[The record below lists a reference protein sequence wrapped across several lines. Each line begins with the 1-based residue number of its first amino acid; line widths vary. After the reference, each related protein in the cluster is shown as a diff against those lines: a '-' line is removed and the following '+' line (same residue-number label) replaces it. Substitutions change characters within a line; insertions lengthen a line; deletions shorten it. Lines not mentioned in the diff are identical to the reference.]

1 MRTLI
6 LSQKNVVAGT
16 NNTTFEYV
24 FPGGGIGLKQHTK
37 IALAS
42 ITMYNSTPNI
52 SAANNNNTYQY
63 RWIDG
68 QVRTVTMPDG
78 FYEISDMNNFLHQTM
93 LNNFHYLTEVST
105 NNAVWF
111 LTFSV
116 NTSTYKID
124 LLSFPIN
131 TATYNVPTNYTN
143 PSVGKGVGIEW
154 TVPVTSA
161 NPQFVIPATL
171 FDDVI
176 GFPAGNYPALQTN
189 TVITTSS
196 STFAPQ
202 VNPLSSYLVKCNLV
216 NNPYGIPNSLIYS
229 FPPAGSF
236 GQQFVV
242 APNEYSFIDAQDGF
256 YNVMRIEI
264 TDQNDRPTI
273 ILDSNIN
280 ILMVI
285 TDRIGADEKERGY

>member
-6 LSQKNVVAGT
+6 LTQKNVVPGS
-16 NNTTFEYV
+16 NNTSFEYN
-24 FPGGGIGLKQHTK
+24 FPGGGIQLKTHTK

-42 ITMYNSTPNI
+42 ITMYQSTPNI
-52 SAANNNNTYQY
+52 SAALGNNFYQY

-68 QVRTVTMPDG
+68 TVKNVTMPDG
-78 FYEISDMNNFLHQTM
+78 FYEISDLNNFLHQTM
-93 LNNFHYLTEVST
+93 LNNGHYLTEVST

-111 LTFSV
+111 LTMVV

-124 LLSFPIN
+124 LLSYPIN
-131 TATYNVPTNYTN
+131 TATYTVPGSYTVPT
-143 PSVGKGVGIEW
+143 SVPAW
-154 TVPVTSA
+154 TVPAVSA
-161 NPQFVIPATL
+161 NPQFILPATN
-171 FDDVI
+171 FTNVI
-176 GFPAGNYPALQTN
+176 GFAAGTYPSTSTN

-229 FPPAGSF
+229 FPPSGNF
-236 GQQFVV
+236 GQQFII

-256 YNVMRIEI
+256 YNTMRIDI
-264 TDQNDRPTI
+264 TDQNDRPVV

-280 ILMVI
+280 ILVVI
-285 TDRIGADEKERGY
+285 TDRIGSEEKERGY

>member
-6 LSQKNVVAGT
+6 LSQKNVVPGS

-24 FPGGGIGLKQHTK
+24 FPAGGIGLKQHTK

-63 RWIDG
+63 RWIDAT
-68 QVRTVTMPDG
+68 VHTVTMPDG

-93 LNNFHYLTEVST
+93 LNNGHYLTEIST

-111 LTFSV
+111 LTMSV

-124 LLSFPIN
+124 LLAFPMINTFYTPALYTTPVPPFPIV
-131 TATYNVPTNYTN
+131 AWSVPA
-143 PSVGKGVGIEW
+143 V
-154 TVPVTSA
+154 SA
-161 NPQFVIPATL
+161 NPQFVIPNTL
-171 FDDVI
+171 FDNVI
-176 GFPAGNYPALQTN
+176 GFAAGNYPAAQNN
-189 TVITTSS
+189 TLITTSS
-196 STFAPQ
+196 STIPPQ

-229 FPPAGSF
+229 FPPSGSF

-256 YNVMRIEI
+256 YNTMRIEI
-264 TDQNDRPTI
+264 TDQNDRPTV

>member
-6 LSQKNVVAGT
+6 LSQRNVVTGS
-16 NNTTFEYV
+16 NNTVFEYV
-24 FPGGGIGLKQHTK
+24 FPGGGISLKPHTK

-52 SAANNNNTYQY
+52 SVANNNNTFQY
-63 RWIDG
+63 TWIDG
-68 QVRTVTMPDG
+68 TTKTVTMPDG

-93 LNNFHYLTEVST
+93 LNNGHYLTEVST

-111 LTFSV
+111 LTMSV

-124 LLSFPIN
+124 LLSFPMVSSVY
-131 TATYNVPTNYTN
+131 TSALYTVPSST
-143 PSVGKGVGIEW
+143 PPW
-154 TVPVTSA
+154 TVPATST

-176 GFPAGNYPALQTN
+176 GFAAGTYPATN
-189 TVITTSS
+189 NNTSITTSS
-196 STFAPQ
+196 STLPPQ

-229 FPPAGSF
+229 FPPSGTF

-242 APNEYSFIDAQDGF
+242 APNEYSFIDTQDGY
-256 YNVMRIEI
+256 YNVMRIEL
-264 TDQNDRPTI
+264 TDQNDRPTVL
-273 ILDSNIN
+273 LDSNIN
-280 ILMVI
+280 ILVVI
-285 TDRIGADEKERGY
+285 TDRIKEDEKERMY

>member
-6 LSQKNVVAGT
+6 LSQKNVVAGS
-16 NNTTFEYV
+16 NNTVFEYA
-24 FPGGGIGLKQHTK
+24 FPGGGIGLKPHSK

-52 SAANNNNTYQY
+52 SALNNNNTFQY
-63 RWIDG
+63 RWITGVDY
-68 QVRTVTMPDG
+68 TVTMPDG

-93 LNNFHYLTEVST
+93 LNNGHYLTEIST

-111 LTFSV
+111 LTMSV

-124 LLSFPIN
+124 LLSFPMIN
-131 TATYNVPTNYTN
+131 TVY
-143 PSVGKGVGIEW
+143 
-154 TVPVTSA
+154 TSA
-161 NPQFVIPATL
+161 LYTTPVPPSPIPPWSVPATSTNPQFVIPNTL
-171 FDDVI
+171 FTNVLGI
-176 GFPAGNYPALQTN
+176 AAGTYPAAQNN
-189 TVITTSS
+189 TLITTSS

-229 FPPAGSF
+229 FPPSGTF

-242 APNEYSFIDAQDGF
+242 APNEYSFIDTQDGY
-256 YNVMRIEI
+256 YNSMRIEI
-264 TDQNDRPTI
+264 TDQNDRPVV

-280 ILMVI
+280 ILIVI
-285 TDRIGADEKERGY
+285 TDRIKEDEKERMY

>member
-6 LSQKNVVAGT
+6 MSQRNVIAGS

-24 FPGGGIGLKQHTK
+24 FPAGGIHLKGHTK

-52 SAANNNNTYQY
+52 SAALGNNTYKY
-63 RWIDG
+63 RWIDA
-68 QVRTVTMPDG
+68 TEHSVTMPDG

-93 LNNFHYLTEVST
+93 LNNGHYLEEIST
-105 NNAVWF
+105 GNAVWF
-111 LTFSV
+111 LTMSV
-116 NTSTYKID
+116 NTSTYKVD
-124 LLSFPIN
+124 LLAFPMID
-131 TATYNVPTNYTN
+131 TFYTPALYTTPVP
-143 PSVGKGVGIEW
+143 PPPLVAWS
-154 TVPVTSA
+154 VPVVST
-161 NPQFVIPATL
+161 NPQFIIPATNFTNIL
-171 FDDVI
+171 
-176 GFPAGNYPALQTN
+176 GLAAGTYPTASN
-189 TVITTSS
+189 NAVITTSS

-229 FPPAGSF
+229 FPPSGSF

-256 YNVMRIEI
+256 YNIMRIEI

-285 TDRIGADEKERGY
+285 TDRIGAEEKGSGY

>member
-6 LSQKNVVAGT
+6 LSQKNVVAGS
-16 NNTTFEYV
+16 NNTVFEYA
-24 FPGGGIGLKQHTK
+24 FPGGGIGLKPHSK

-52 SAANNNNTYQY
+52 SALNNNNTFQY
-63 RWIDG
+63 RWITGVDY
-68 QVRTVTMPDG
+68 TVTMPDG

-93 LNNFHYLTEVST
+93 LNNGHYLTEIST

-111 LTFSV
+111 LTMSV

-124 LLSFPIN
+124 LLSFPMIN
-131 TATYNVPTNYTN
+131 TVY
-143 PSVGKGVGIEW
+143 
-154 TVPVTSA
+154 TSA
-161 NPQFVIPATL
+161 LYTTPVPPSPIPPWSVPATSTNPQFVIPNTL
-171 FDDVI
+171 FTNVLGI
-176 GFPAGNYPALQTN
+176 AAGTYPAAQNN
-189 TVITTSS
+189 TLITTSS

-229 FPPAGSF
+229 FPPSGSF

-256 YNVMRIEI
+256 YNSMRIEI
-264 TDQNDRPTI
+264 TDQNDRPTV

>member
-6 LSQKNVVAGT
+6 LSQKNVVAGS

-24 FPGGGIGLKQHTK
+24 FPAGGIHLKGHTK

-52 SAANNNNTYQY
+52 SAANNNNSFSYKWLGGATEFP
-63 RWIDG
+63 
-68 QVRTVTMPDG
+68 VVMPDG

-93 LNNFHYLTEVST
+93 LNNGHYLTEIST
-105 NNAVWF
+105 GNAVWF
-111 LTFSV
+111 LTMSV

-124 LLSFPIN
+124 LLSFPMVNSFYTPALYTQPAGVSGIPVWS
-131 TATYNVPTNYTN
+131 VPA
-143 PSVGKGVGIEW
+143 V
-154 TVPVTSA
+154 SA
-161 NPQFVIPATL
+161 NPQFVLPNTL
-171 FDDVI
+171 FDNVV
-176 GFPAGNYPALQTN
+176 GFAPGTYPAASNN

-196 STFAPQ
+196 STLAPQ

-229 FPPAGSF
+229 FPPSGTF
-236 GQQFVV
+236 GQQFVI

-264 TDQNDRPTI
+264 TDQNDRPTVL
-273 ILDSNIN
+273 LDSNIN

-285 TDRIGADEKERGY
+285 TDRIGSDEKERGY

>member
-6 LSQKNVVAGT
+6 LSQKNVLPGT
-16 NNTTFEYV
+16 NNTVFEYN
-24 FPGGGIGLKQHTK
+24 FPGGGIGLKPHSK

-42 ITMYNSTPNI
+42 MTMYNSTPNI
-52 SAANNNNTYQY
+52 SAANQNNTYQY
-63 RWIDG
+63 RWIDAT
-68 QVRTVTMPDG
+68 VHTVTMPDG

-93 LNNFHYLTEVST
+93 LNNRHYLTEVST
-105 NNAVWF
+105 GNAVWF
-111 LTFSV
+111 LTMSV

-124 LLSFPIN
+124 LLSYPMD
-131 TATYNVPTNYTN
+131 TTTYVVPTNYTN
-143 PSVGKGVGIEW
+143 PSTGLPGAW
-154 TVPVTSA
+154 TVPVTAA
-161 NPQFVIPATL
+161 NPQYIIPATN
-171 FDDVI
+171 FTSVI
-176 GFPAGNYPALQTN
+176 GFAAGTYPAASTN

-229 FPPAGSF
+229 FPPSGSF

-242 APNEYSFIDAQDGF
+242 APNEYSFIDTQDGY
-256 YNVMRIEI
+256 YNTMRIEI

-280 ILMVI
+280 ILVVL
-285 TDRIGADEKERGY
+285 TDRIKEDEKERMY

>member
-6 LSQKNVVAGT
+6 LTQKNVIAGS
-16 NNTTFEYV
+16 NNTVFEYV
-24 FPGGGIGLKQHTK
+24 FPGGGIGLKAHSK

-52 SAANNNNTYQY
+52 SAALGNNTFQY
-63 RWIDG
+63 RWIDAG
-68 QVRTVTMPDG
+68 VYTVTMPDG

-93 LNNFHYLTEVST
+93 LNNGHYLTEKST

-111 LTFSV
+111 LTMSV

-124 LLSFPIN
+124 LLAFPMIN
-131 TATYNVPTNYTN
+131 TFY
-143 PSVGKGVGIEW
+143 
-154 TVPVTSA
+154 TSA
-161 NPQFVIPATL
+161 LYDTPTPPSPIPAWSVPASSTNPQFIIPATN
-171 FDDVI
+171 FDDII
-176 GFPAGNYPALQTN
+176 GFAAGTYPAAQNN
-189 TVITTSS
+189 TAIVVSS
-196 STFAPQ
+196 SSVPPQ

-229 FPPAGSF
+229 FPPSASF
-236 GQQFVV
+236 GQQYVV
-242 APNEYSFIDAQDGF
+242 APNEYSFIDAQEGY
-256 YNVMRIEI
+256 YNTMRIEI

-280 ILMVI
+280 ILVVI
-285 TDRIGADEKERGY
+285 TDRIGSEEKERGY

>member
-6 LSQKNVVAGT
+6 LSQKNVVAGS

-24 FPGGGIGLKQHTK
+24 FPAGGIHLKGHTK

-52 SAANNNNTYQY
+52 SAALGNNTYKY
-63 RWIDG
+63 RWIDA
-68 QVRTVTMPDG
+68 TEHSVTMPDG

-93 LNNFHYLTEVST
+93 LNNGHYLTEIST

-111 LTFSV
+111 LTLSV

-124 LLSFPIN
+124 LLAFPMVNTFYTAALYTTPTPPFPIP
-131 TATYNVPTNYTN
+131 AWSVPA
-143 PSVGKGVGIEW
+143 V
-154 TVPVTSA
+154 SA
-161 NPQFVIPATL
+161 NPQFIIPATL
-171 FDDVI
+171 FTNII
-176 GFPAGNYPALQTN
+176 GLAAGTYPAAANN

-229 FPPAGSF
+229 FPPSGSF
-236 GQQFVV
+236 GQQFVI

-256 YNVMRIEI
+256 YNTMRIEI
-264 TDQNDRPTI
+264 TDQNDRPTV

>member
-6 LSQKNVVAGT
+6 LTQKNVIAGS
-16 NNTTFEYV
+16 NNTVFEYV
-24 FPGGGIGLKQHTK
+24 FPGGGIGLKAHSK

-52 SAANNNNTYQY
+52 SAALGNNAYQY

-68 QVRTVTMPDG
+68 TVKDVIMPDG

-93 LNNFHYLTEVST
+93 LNNRHYLTEVST
-105 NNAVWF
+105 GNAVWF
-111 LTFSV
+111 LTMSV

-124 LLSFPIN
+124 LLSFPLVD
-131 TATYNVPTNYTN
+131 TVYVVPGSYTN
-143 PSVGKGVGIEW
+143 PSTGLPGAW
-154 TVPVTSA
+154 TVPAVSA
-161 NPQFVIPATL
+161 NPQFVIPATN

-176 GFPAGNYPALQTN
+176 GFAPGTYPTLATN
-189 TVITTSS
+189 TLITTSS
-196 STFAPQ
+196 STFPPQ

-229 FPPAGSF
+229 FPPSASF
-236 GQQFVV
+236 GQQYVV
-242 APNEYSFIDAQDGF
+242 APNEYSFIDAQEGY
-256 YNVMRIEI
+256 YNTMRIEI
-264 TDQNDRPTI
+264 TDQNDRPVV

-280 ILMVI
+280 ILVVI
-285 TDRIGADEKERGY
+285 TDRIGSEEKERGY

>member
-6 LSQKNVVAGT
+6 LSQKNVVAGS
-16 NNTTFEYV
+16 NNTVFEYS
-24 FPGGGIGLKQHTK
+24 FPGGGISLKPHTK

-52 SAANNNNTYQY
+52 SAALGNNTYQY
-63 RWIDG
+63 RWIDAT
-68 QVRTVTMPDG
+68 VKTVTMPDG
-78 FYEISDMNNFLHQTM
+78 FYEISDLNNFLHQTM
-93 LNNFHYLTEVST
+93 LNNGHYLTEVST

-111 LTFSV
+111 LTMAV

-124 LLSFPIN
+124 LLSYPMDSAN
-131 TATYNVPTNYTN
+131 YVVPTNYTV
-143 PSVGKGVGIEW
+143 PTSVPPW
-154 TVPVTSA
+154 TVPAVSA
-161 NPQFVIPATL
+161 NPQFIIPATN
-171 FDDVI
+171 FTNII
-176 GFPAGNYPALQTN
+176 GFAAGTYPAAANN

-196 STFAPQ
+196 STLAPQ

-216 NNPYGIPNSLIYS
+216 NNPFGIPNSLIYS
-229 FPPAGSF
+229 FPPSGSF

-242 APNEYSFIDAQDGF
+242 APNEYSFIDCQDGY
-256 YNVMRIEI
+256 YNSMRIEI
-264 TDQNDRPTI
+264 TDQNDRPTT

-285 TDRIGADEKERGY
+285 TDRIGSEVKERGY

>member
-6 LSQKNVVAGT
+6 MTQRNVVAGS
-16 NNTTFEYV
+16 NNTVFEYQ
-24 FPGGGIGLKQHTK
+24 FPGGGIQLKAHTK

-42 ITMYNSTPNI
+42 MTMYNSTPNI
-52 SAANNNNTYQY
+52 SAANNNNTFQY
-63 RWIDG
+63 RWIDAT
-68 QVRTVTMPDG
+68 VHTVTMPDG

-93 LNNFHYLTEVST
+93 LNNKHYLTEKST

-111 LTFSV
+111 LTMSV

-124 LLSFPIN
+124 LLAYPMIN
-131 TATYNVPTNYTN
+131 TVYTPALYDVPSGV
-143 PSVGKGVGIEW
+143 PWSVPAVS
-154 TVPVTSA
+154 T
-161 NPQFVIPATL
+161 NPQFIIPATN

-176 GFPAGNYPALQTN
+176 GFAAGTYPAASNN
-189 TVITTSS
+189 TLITTSS
-196 STFAPQ
+196 STFPPQ

-229 FPPAGSF
+229 FPPSGGF
-236 GQQFVV
+236 GQQYVV
-242 APNEYSFIDAQDGF
+242 APNEYSFIDAQDGY
-256 YNVMRIEI
+256 YNTMRIEI

-280 ILMVI
+280 ILVVI
-285 TDRIGADEKERGY
+285 TDRIGSEEAERGY

>member
-6 LSQKNVVAGT
+6 LSQKNVLPGT
-16 NNTTFEYV
+16 NNTVFEYN
-24 FPGGGIGLKQHTK
+24 FPGGGIGLKPHSK

-42 ITMYNSTPNI
+42 MTMYNSTPNI
-52 SAANNNNTYQY
+52 SAANQNNRYQY

-68 QVRTVTMPDG
+68 SVKDVIMPDG

-93 LNNFHYLTEVST
+93 LNNYHYLTEVST

-124 LLSFPIN
+124 LLSFPLID
-131 TATYNVPTNYTN
+131 TTYIVPGSYTN
-143 PSVGKGVGIEW
+143 PSTGKGAGVEW
-154 TVPVTSA
+154 TVPAVSA

-176 GFPAGNYPALQTN
+176 GFAAGNYPALQTN
-189 TVITTSS
+189 TEITVSS

-229 FPPAGSF
+229 FPPSGSF

-242 APNEYSFIDAQDGF
+242 APNEYSFIDTQDGY
-256 YNVMRIEI
+256 YNTMRIEI

-280 ILMVI
+280 ILVVI
-285 TDRIGADEKERGY
+285 TDRIKEDEKERMY

>member
-6 LSQKNVVAGT
+6 LTQKNVIAGS
-16 NNTTFEYV
+16 NNTVFEYV
-24 FPGGGIGLKQHTK
+24 FPGGGIGLKAHTK

-52 SAANNNNTYQY
+52 SAALGNNTYQY
-63 RWIDG
+63 KWIDATTY
-68 QVRTVTMPDG
+68 TVTMPDG

-93 LNNFHYLTEVST
+93 LNNGHYLTEIST

-111 LTFSV
+111 LTMSV

-124 LLSFPIN
+124 LLAFPMIN
-131 TATYNVPTNYTN
+131 TFYTPALYTTPTPPSPIPAWSVPASST
-143 PSVGKGVGIEW
+143 
-154 TVPVTSA
+154 
-161 NPQFVIPATL
+161 NPQFIIPATN
-171 FDDVI
+171 FDDII
-176 GFPAGNYPALQTN
+176 GFAAGTYPAAQNN
-189 TVITTSS
+189 TAIVVSS
-196 STFAPQ
+196 SSVPPQ

-229 FPPAGSF
+229 FPPSASF

-242 APNEYSFIDAQDGF
+242 APNEYSFIDAQEGY
-256 YNVMRIEI
+256 YNTMRVEI

-280 ILMVI
+280 ILVVI
-285 TDRIGADEKERGY
+285 TDRIGSEEKERGY

>member
-6 LSQKNVVAGT
+6 LTQKNVIAGS
-16 NNTTFEYV
+16 NNTVFEYV
-24 FPGGGIGLKQHTK
+24 FPGGGIGLKAHSK

-52 SAANNNNTYQY
+52 SAALGNNAYQY

-68 QVRTVTMPDG
+68 TVKDVIMPDG

-93 LNNFHYLTEVST
+93 LNNRHYLTEVST
-105 NNAVWF
+105 GNAVWF
-111 LTFSV
+111 LTMSV

-124 LLSFPIN
+124 LLSFPLID
-131 TATYNVPTNYTN
+131 TTYVVPGSYTN
-143 PSVGKGVGIEW
+143 PSTGLPGAW
-154 TVPVTSA
+154 TVPAVSA
-161 NPQFVIPATL
+161 NPQFVIPATN

-176 GFPAGNYPALQTN
+176 GFAPGTYPTLATN
-189 TVITTSS
+189 TLITTSS
-196 STFAPQ
+196 STFPPQ

-229 FPPAGSF
+229 FPPSASF
-236 GQQFVV
+236 GQQYVV
-242 APNEYSFIDAQDGF
+242 APNEYSFIDAQEGY
-256 YNVMRIEI
+256 YNTMRIEI
-264 TDQNDRPTI
+264 TDQNDRPVV

-280 ILMVI
+280 ILVVI
-285 TDRIGADEKERGY
+285 TDRIGSEEKERGY

>member
-6 LSQKNVVAGT
+6 LSQRNVVPGS

-24 FPGGGIGLKQHTK
+24 FPGGGISLKGHTK

-68 QVRTVTMPDG
+68 TVKTVTMPDG

-93 LNNFHYLTEVST
+93 LNNGHYLTEVST

-111 LTFSV
+111 LTMSV

-124 LLSFPIN
+124 LLSYPMDS
-131 TATYNVPTNYTN
+131 ATYVVPTNYTV
-143 PSVGKGVGIEW
+143 PTSSPVWSV
-154 TVPVTSA
+154 PATSA
-161 NPQFVIPATL
+161 NPQFIIPNTL
-171 FDDVI
+171 FDNVI
-176 GFPAGNYPALQTN
+176 GFAAGTYPAASNN

-196 STFAPQ
+196 STLSPQ

-216 NNPYGIPNSLIYS
+216 NNPYGVPNSLIYS
-229 FPPAGSF
+229 FPPSGSF

-256 YNVMRIEI
+256 YNTMRIEI
-264 TDQNDRPTI
+264 TDQNDRPTVL
-273 ILDSNIN
+273 LDSNIN

-285 TDRIGADEKERGY
+285 TDRIGNDEKERGY

>member
-6 LSQKNVVAGT
+6 LSQRNVVAGS
-16 NNTTFEYV
+16 NNTVFEYV

-52 SAANNNNTYQY
+52 SAANNNNTFQY
-63 RWIDG
+63 IWIDG
-68 QVRTVTMPDG
+68 TTKTVTMPDG

-93 LNNFHYLTEVST
+93 LNNGHYLTEIST

-111 LTFSV
+111 LTMSV

-124 LLSFPIN
+124 LLSFPMVSSVY
-131 TATYNVPTNYTN
+131 TSALYTVPTSSPT
-143 PSVGKGVGIEW
+143 W
-154 TVPVTSA
+154 TVPATST

-171 FDDVI
+171 FDNVI
-176 GFPAGNYPALQTN
+176 GFEPGTYPAANNN
-189 TVITTSS
+189 TSITTSS
-196 STFAPQ
+196 STLPPQ

-216 NNPYGIPNSLIYS
+216 NNPFGIPNSLIYS
-229 FPPAGSF
+229 FPPSGSF

-256 YNVMRIEI
+256 YNTMRIEI
-264 TDQNDRPTI
+264 TDQNDRPTVL
-273 ILDSNIN
+273 LDSNIN

>member
-6 LSQKNVVAGT
+6 LTQRNVVAGS
-16 NNTTFEYV
+16 NNTVFEYQ
-24 FPGGGIGLKQHTK
+24 FPGGGIQLKAHTK

-42 ITMYNSTPNI
+42 MTMYNSTPNI
-52 SAANNNNTYQY
+52 SVANNNNTFQY
-63 RWIDG
+63 RWIDAT
-68 QVRTVTMPDG
+68 VHTVTMPDG

-93 LNNFHYLTEVST
+93 LNNKHYLTEVST

-111 LTFSV
+111 LTMSV

-124 LLSFPIN
+124 LLAYPMIN
-131 TATYNVPTNYTN
+131 TTYTPALYTVPAGAT
-143 PSVGKGVGIEW
+143 W
-154 TVPVTSA
+154 TVPVVST
-161 NPQFVIPATL
+161 NPQFIIPATN

-176 GFPAGNYPALQTN
+176 GFAAGTYPAASN
-189 TVITTSS
+189 NAVITTSS
-196 STFAPQ
+196 STFPPQ

-229 FPPAGSF
+229 FPPSGGF
-236 GQQFVV
+236 GQQYVV
-242 APNEYSFIDAQDGF
+242 APNEYSFIDAQDGY
-256 YNVMRIEI
+256 YNTMRIEI

-280 ILMVI
+280 ILVVI
-285 TDRIGADEKERGY
+285 TDRIGSEEAERGY

>member
-6 LSQKNVVAGT
+6 LSQRNVIAGS

-24 FPGGGIGLKQHTK
+24 FPAGGIHLKGHTK

-52 SAANNNNTYQY
+52 SAALGNKTYQY
-63 RWIDG
+63 RWIDAT
-68 QVRTVTMPDG
+68 VNTVTMPDG

-93 LNNFHYLTEVST
+93 LNNGHYLEEIST
-105 NNAVWF
+105 GNAVWF
-111 LTFSV
+111 LTMSV
-116 NTSTYKID
+116 NTSTYKVD
-124 LLSFPIN
+124 LLAFPMIN
-131 TATYNVPTNYTN
+131 TFYTPALYNTPAGTWSVPA
-143 PSVGKGVGIEW
+143 V
-154 TVPVTSA
+154 SA
-161 NPQFVIPATL
+161 NPQFVIPATN
-171 FDDVI
+171 FTNII
-176 GFPAGNYPALQTN
+176 GFSAGTYPTASTN

-229 FPPAGSF
+229 FPPSGSF

>member
-6 LSQKNVVAGT
+6 LSQKNVLPGT
-16 NNTTFEYV
+16 NNTVFEYN
-24 FPGGGIGLKQHTK
+24 FPGGGIGLKPHSK

-42 ITMYNSTPNI
+42 MTMYNSTPNI
-52 SAANNNNTYQY
+52 SAANQNNTYQY

-68 QVRTVTMPDG
+68 TVVNVVMPDG

-93 LNNFHYLTEVST
+93 LNNRHYLTEVST
-105 NNAVWF
+105 GNAVWF
-111 LTFSV
+111 LTMSV

-143 PSVGKGVGIEW
+143 PSTGFGGAWV
-154 TVPVTSA
+154 VPVTSA
-161 NPQFVIPATL
+161 NPQFVIPNTM
-171 FDDVI
+171 FDNVI
-176 GFPAGNYPALQTN
+176 GFAAGTYPAASTN

-229 FPPAGSF
+229 FPPSGSF

-242 APNEYSFIDAQDGF
+242 APNEYSFIDTQDGY
-256 YNVMRIEI
+256 YNTMRIEI

-280 ILMVI
+280 ILVVL
-285 TDRIGADEKERGY
+285 TDRIKEDEKERMY

>member
-6 LSQKNVVAGT
+6 LTQKNVIAGS
-16 NNTTFEYV
+16 NNTVFEYV
-24 FPGGGIGLKQHTK
+24 FPGGGIGLKAHSK

-52 SAANNNNTYQY
+52 SAALGNNTFQY
-63 RWIDG
+63 RWIDAG
-68 QVRTVTMPDG
+68 VYTVTMPDG

-93 LNNFHYLTEVST
+93 LNNGHYLTEKST

-111 LTFSV
+111 LTMSV

-124 LLSFPIN
+124 LLAFPMIN
-131 TATYNVPTNYTN
+131 TFY
-143 PSVGKGVGIEW
+143 
-154 TVPVTSA
+154 TSA
-161 NPQFVIPATL
+161 LYDTPTPPSPIPAWSVPASSTNPQFIIPATK
-171 FDDVI
+171 FDDII
-176 GFPAGNYPALQTN
+176 GFAAGTYPAAQNN
-189 TVITTSS
+189 TAIVVSS
-196 STFAPQ
+196 SSVPPQ

-229 FPPAGSF
+229 FPPSASF

-242 APNEYSFIDAQDGF
+242 APNEYSFIDAQEGY
-256 YNVMRIEI
+256 YNTMRIEI

-280 ILMVI
+280 ILVVI
-285 TDRIGADEKERGY
+285 TDRIGSEEKERGY

>member
-6 LSQKNVVAGT
+6 LTQKNVIAGS
-16 NNTTFEYV
+16 NNTVFEYV
-24 FPGGGIGLKQHTK
+24 FPGGGIGLKAHSK

-52 SAANNNNTYQY
+52 SAALGNNTFQY
-63 RWIDG
+63 KWIDATTY
-68 QVRTVTMPDG
+68 TVTMPDG

-93 LNNFHYLTEVST
+93 LNNGHYLTEKST

-111 LTFSV
+111 LTMSV

-124 LLSFPIN
+124 LLAFPMIN
-131 TATYNVPTNYTN
+131 TFY
-143 PSVGKGVGIEW
+143 
-154 TVPVTSA
+154 TSA
-161 NPQFVIPATL
+161 LYDTPTPPSPIPAWSVPASSTNPQFIIPATN
-171 FDDVI
+171 FDDII
-176 GFPAGNYPALQTN
+176 GFAAGTYPAAQNN
-189 TVITTSS
+189 TAIVVSS
-196 STFAPQ
+196 SSVPPQ

-229 FPPAGSF
+229 FPPSASF

-242 APNEYSFIDAQDGF
+242 APNEYSFIDAQEGY
-256 YNVMRIEI
+256 YNTMRVEI

-280 ILMVI
+280 ILVVI
-285 TDRIGADEKERGY
+285 TDRIGSEEKERGY

>member
-6 LSQKNVVAGT
+6 LTQRNVVAGS
-16 NNTTFEYV
+16 NNTVFEYQ
-24 FPGGGIGLKQHTK
+24 FPGGGIQLKAHTK

-42 ITMYNSTPNI
+42 MTMYNSTPNI
-52 SAANNNNTYQY
+52 SVANNNNTFQY
-63 RWIDG
+63 RWIDAT
-68 QVRTVTMPDG
+68 VHTVTMPDG

-93 LNNFHYLTEVST
+93 LNNKHYLTEVST

-111 LTFSV
+111 LTMSV

-124 LLSFPIN
+124 LLAYPMIN
-131 TATYNVPTNYTN
+131 TTYTPALY
-143 PSVGKGVGIEW
+143 
-154 TVPVTSA
+154 TVPAGVPWSVPAVST
-161 NPQFVIPATL
+161 NPQFIIPATN

-176 GFPAGNYPALQTN
+176 GFAAGTYPAASN
-189 TVITTSS
+189 NAVITTSS
-196 STFAPQ
+196 STFPPQ

-229 FPPAGSF
+229 FPPSGGF
-236 GQQFVV
+236 GQQYVV
-242 APNEYSFIDAQDGF
+242 APNEYSFIDAQDGY
-256 YNVMRIEI
+256 YNTMRIEI

-280 ILMVI
+280 ILVVI
-285 TDRIGADEKERGY
+285 TDRIGSEEAERGY

>member
-6 LSQKNVVAGT
+6 LTQRNVVAGS
-16 NNTTFEYV
+16 NNTVFDYQ
-24 FPGGGIGLKQHTK
+24 FPGGGIQLKAHTK

-52 SAANNNNTYQY
+52 SASLNNNTYQY
-63 RWIDG
+63 RWIDAT
-68 QVRTVTMPDG
+68 VHTVTMPDG

-93 LNNFHYLTEVST
+93 LNNGHYLEEKST
-105 NNAVWF
+105 SNAVWF
-111 LTFSV
+111 LTLSV

-124 LLSFPIN
+124 LLSFPMVDTFYTPALYDTPTPPFPIP
-131 TATYNVPTNYTN
+131 AWSVPA
-143 PSVGKGVGIEW
+143 V
-154 TVPVTSA
+154 SA
-161 NPQFVIPATL
+161 NPQFIIPATL
-171 FDDVI
+171 FTNIVGLD
-176 GFPAGNYPALQTN
+176 AGTYPAAANN

-229 FPPAGSF
+229 FPPSGSF

-242 APNEYSFIDAQDGF
+242 APNEYSFIDAQDGY
-256 YNVMRIEI
+256 YNTMRIEI
-264 TDQNDRPTI
+264 TDQNDRPTL

-280 ILMVI
+280 ILVVL
-285 TDRIGADEKERGY
+285 TDRIGSEEKERGY

>member
-6 LSQKNVVAGT
+6 LTQKNVIAGS
-16 NNTTFEYV
+16 NNTVFEYV
-24 FPGGGIGLKQHTK
+24 FPGGGIGLKAHSK

-52 SAANNNNTYQY
+52 SAALGNNTFQY
-63 RWIDG
+63 KWIDATTY
-68 QVRTVTMPDG
+68 TVTMPDG

-93 LNNFHYLTEVST
+93 LNNGHYLTEKST

-111 LTFSV
+111 LTMSV

-124 LLSFPIN
+124 LLAFPMIN
-131 TATYNVPTNYTN
+131 TFY
-143 PSVGKGVGIEW
+143 
-154 TVPVTSA
+154 TSA
-161 NPQFVIPATL
+161 LYDTPTPPSPIPAWSVPASSTNPQFIIPATN
-171 FDDVI
+171 FDDII
-176 GFPAGNYPALQTN
+176 GFAAGTYPAAQNN
-189 TVITTSS
+189 TAIVVSS
-196 STFAPQ
+196 SSVPPQ

-229 FPPAGSF
+229 FPPSGSF

-242 APNEYSFIDAQDGF
+242 APNEYSFIDAQEGY
-256 YNVMRIEI
+256 YNTMRVEI

-280 ILMVI
+280 ILVVI
-285 TDRIGADEKERGY
+285 TDRIGSEEKERGY

>member
-6 LSQKNVVAGT
+6 LSQRNVVAGS
-16 NNTTFEYV
+16 NNTVFEYV
-24 FPGGGIGLKQHTK
+24 FPGGGIGLKPHTK

-63 RWIDG
+63 IWIDG
-68 QVRTVTMPDG
+68 TTNTVTMPDG

-93 LNNFHYLTEVST
+93 LNNRHYLTEVST
-105 NNAVWF
+105 GNAVWF
-111 LTFSV
+111 LTMSV

-124 LLSFPIN
+124 LLSYPMS
-131 TATYNVPTNYTN
+131 TATYVVPTNYTN
-143 PSVGKGVGIEW
+143 PSTGLPGAWV
-154 TVPVTSA
+154 VPGTST

-171 FDDVI
+171 FDNVI
-176 GFPAGNYPALQTN
+176 GFAPGTYPAANNN

-196 STFAPQ
+196 STLPPQ

-216 NNPYGIPNSLIYS
+216 NNPFGIPNSLIYS
-229 FPPAGSF
+229 FPPSGSF

-256 YNVMRIEI
+256 YNTMRIEI
-264 TDQNDRPTI
+264 TDQNDRPTV

-285 TDRIGADEKERGY
+285 TDRIGSDEKERGY